1 MIHNVNIKIL
11 VKDILDRYPILEDD
25 RIKLAEIIATA
36 YKKTTTSS
44 ITNLEPIKKLI
55 YNEIYGFDI
64 KPEGVIVAT
73 NKDLENKVDKNGNK
87 QLSTEDFT
95 TEDKNKLDS
104 LNNYDDTEL
113 QNYINKAVDA
123 VQNKIDEIVN
133 NLENTNYV
141 IAVSASDKNFNY
153 PTLNGGIINF
163 ITSAEAVNL
172 PNGNLLEYITALNEE
187 RLYYQG
193 SNVVTSLSDVP
204 ITKRLVVARISTS
217 QELTIRNTIAN
228 GKELHIIVINSTTI
242 DITVVLPNTGNY
254 VCLVDTALTIEAGA
268 CKEINVISDAHLM
281 YIRSI

>member
-11 VKDILDRYPILEDD
+11 IKDILDRYPILEDD

-44 ITNLEPIKKLI
+44 ITNSEPIKKLI

-64 KPEGVIVAT
+64 KPEGVTVAT

-104 LNNYDDTEL
+104 LNNYNDTEL
-113 QNYINKAVDA
+113 KNYINTTVDA
-123 VQNKIDEIVN
+123 VQNKITEIAN
-133 NLENTNYV
+133 NLKDTNYV
-141 IAVSASDKNFNY
+141 IAVSADNKNFNY
-153 PTLNGGIINF
+153 PTLNGDIINF
-163 ITSAEAVNL
+163 ITSAEAVNI
-172 PNGNLLEYITALNEE
+172 PNGNLLEYITTLNEE

-193 SNVVTSLSDVP
+193 SNVITSLSDVP
-204 ITKRLVVARISTS
+204 ITKRLVIARISTS
-217 QELTIRNTIAN
+217 QELTIHNTITN
-228 GKELHIIVINSTTI
+228 GKELHIIVINSTTR
-242 DITVVLPNTGNY
+242 DITVALPNTGNY

-268 CKEINVISDAHLM
+268 CKEINVISDGHLM